1 MKLQSNKARV
11 VSLVMYSQADMSI
24 VLNRR
29 KLADFVVGEFNRGY
43 QHSPLL
49 GLLKRKTP
57 QQRLPLP
64 LSLEVR

>member
-1 MKLQSNKARV
+1 MKLRSNKARV

-29 KLADFVVGEFNRGY
+29 KLADIVVGEFNRGY

-57 QQRLPLP
+57 QQLLPLP

>member
-24 VLNRR
+24 VPNRR
-29 KLADFVVGEFNRGY
+29 KFADVVGEFNRGY